1 MCTLR
6 GSNAFFPHSWLSNI
20 LILEA
25 FTFHQLFLFP
35 SGTKEHPLNER
46 KGSWH
51 LKKKKKDNLTN
62 VRQQTKQWNGGYWNR
77 QCHFYNNRDSDGTHA
92 FTTKTHTFRDLV
104 VMKTK
109 REQAGCR
116 CVYHRQKK
124 CEKMK
129 LVSTGPIFPEWEKK
143 SCYTWV
149 VSLTLPTLTS
159 HSDFLPLFLV
169 FVWEQGKQKKKK
181 KVQE

>member
-1 MCTLR
+1 MCMLR

-46 KGSWH
+46 KGSWY
-51 LKKKKKDNLTN
+51 LEKKKRQLNKRKATN
-62 VRQQTKQWNGGYWNR
+62 KTMKRWLLKSAVLLLQQRFRQNTCLYYQ
-77 QCHFYNNRDSDGTHA
+77 
-92 FTTKTHTFRDLV
+92 THTFRDLV

-143 SCYTWV
+143 KV
-149 VSLTLPTLTS
+149 VTP
-159 HSDFLPLFLV
+159 
-169 FVWEQGKQKKKK
+169 E
-181 KVQE
+181 